1 MRTIGFVMC
10 DYLHGGTERV
20 TDMISAALLRRGVC
34 KIVLLAFRFTD
45 QTRARATAIGYDVV
59 ELGNGDECEYHGE
72 ETTRIVADAVRS
84 ILLSWQSSL
93 CHVCRCCAALFHREC
108 V

>member
-1 MRTIGFVMC
+1 MLLSELYSLPSPTIF
-10 DYLHGGTERV
+10 GTERV

-72 ETTRIVADAVRS
+72 ETTRIVADAVRAH
-84 ILLSWQSSL
+84 L
-93 CHVCRCCAALFHREC
+93 CHYQEARALPNYNQMP
-108 V
+108 